1 MAIYNDELYNLFAKL
16 QLKKFIESM
25 NLKANENKIVSTF
38 DDSKIEIE
46 DLEKLELKDI
56 KEHRADYCYVS
67 VEDTEAI
74 IEFLEQLKEIADK
87 EV

>member
-1 MAIYNDELYNLFAKL
+1 MELNN
-16 QLKKFIESM
+16 I
-25 NLKANENKIVSTF
+25 I
-38 DDSKIEIE
+38 
-46 DLEKLELKDI
+46 EKLNTELKDI
-56 KEHRADYCYVS
+56 KGHRADYCYVS